1 MYTGIYGNRER
12 EKYNHHDNI
21 IIKSEIPVVVIDASS
36 ILWLVLGMMDTSIH
50 GNPKWKV
57 CNYMHMCLVWVQGEV
72 RDGEKFLWVID
83 LSQAVVSLY
92 GPYLLV

>member
-1 MYTGIYGNRER
+1 M
-12 EKYNHHDNI
+12 
-21 IIKSEIPVVVIDASS
+21 VINASS

-83 LSQAVVSLY
+83 LSQTVVSLY